1 MLASPGL
8 ASVSHIQADGGR
20 FRFTVDSTSQGKL
33 TPKQREF
40 YESNGFLVVP
50 NLVEDK
56 LIDECRQRFL
66 DIVDG
71 VVDAGAILKMKD
83 LSLKNIKGLPNERV
97 YNKIQ
102 DFVWDEVLAQYIQ
115 LPEVLDYVQCFTG
128 PNIRAVHTML
138 INKPPDS
145 GSRTSRHPMHQ
156 DLHYFPFRPE
166 DRIVAAWTAMEKI
179 DDTNGCLVVNPGT
192 HKGCL
197 LQHDYPNDG
206 AVNGMYHGVRG
217 KEELERVPLHMEKGD
232 TVFFHPLLIHG
243 SGTNLSGR
251 FRKAISCHYSTSD
264 CHYIDVTGTTQEN
277 IAKEVEGIAQRRG
290 FDMDFEDLWRFRSRD
305 VRGPQPH
312 L

>member
-1 MLASPGL
+1 M
-8 ASVSHIQADGGR
+8 VI
-20 FRFTVDSTSQGKL
+20 
-33 TPKQREF
+33 
-40 YESNGFLVVP
+40 P
-50 NLVEDK
+50 NLVDK
-56 LIDECRQRFL
+56 NLLDDCRQRFL

-83 LSLKNIKGLPNERV
+83 LSLKDLKGLPNERV

-102 DFVWDEVLAQYIQ
+102 DFVWDEVLAQFIQ
-115 LPEVLDYVQCFTG
+115 LPELLDYVQCFTG

-192 HKGCL
+192 HKGLL

-217 KEELERVPLHMEKGD
+217 KDDLERAPLHMEKGD

-277 IAKEVEGIAQRRG
+277 IAKEVMGS
-290 FDMDFEDLWRFRSRD
+290 MS
-305 VRGPQPH
+305 
-312 L
+312 

>member
-1 MLASPGL
+1 MSAKFAHKKKLLVNGCS
-8 ASVSHIQADGGR
+8 QADGGR

-50 NLVEDK
+50 NLVDDK

-138 INKPPDS
+138 INKPP
-145 GSRTSRHPMHQ
+145 
-156 DLHYFPFRPE
+156 
-166 DRIVAAWTAMEKI
+166 
-179 DDTNGCLVVNPGT
+179 LVSA
-192 HKGCL
+192 L
-197 LQHDYPNDG
+197 
-206 AVNGMYHGVRG
+206 
-217 KEELERVPLHMEKGD
+217 
-232 TVFFHPLLIHG
+232 
-243 SGTNLSGR
+243 
-251 FRKAISCHYSTSD
+251 
-264 CHYIDVTGTTQEN
+264 
-277 IAKEVEGIAQRRG
+277 
-290 FDMDFEDLWRFRSRD
+290 
-305 VRGPQPH
+305 
-312 L
+312 